1 MTSSSKTA
9 GLLAAA
15 FTVCVASSAAAA
27 NVVPVNPTFAK
38 DILPIFEKSCQAC
51 HRPGQ
56 MAPFSLLTYDDARPW
71 VRSIKNKVET
81 RYMPP
86 WHLDRTVGEYSPDPS
101 LTDFEIATISKW
113 VDNGAPRGDMNDAPA
128 PIQLARGQHV
138 AVRGAAGSHHQ
149 KPEDR
154 RAGSVT
160 RHVSGTGSAVWHD
173 RGSLHQMDPGAAWRY
188 KSDAPRVGVRA
199 RQQARLRSQRA
210 TACRRC

>member
-1 MTSSSKTA
+1 MPA
-9 GLLAAA
+9 
-15 FTVCVASSAAAA
+15 
-27 NVVPVNPTFAK
+27 NPTFTK

-113 VDNGAPRGDMNDAPA
+113 FDNGAPRGDMNDANKLLGYPFFFA
-128 PIQLARGQHV
+128 GPRTARGSS
-138 AVRGAAGSHHQ
+138 GSSRISSS
-149 KPEDR
+149 KAR
-154 RAGSVT
+154 RST
-160 RHVSGTGSAVWHD
+160 C
-173 RGSLHQMDPGAAWRY
+173 
-188 KSDAPRVGVRA
+188 
-199 RQQARLRSQRA
+199 RLSHPTCIQNRK
-210 TACRRC
+210 CRLA